1 MVHAP
6 VLTDLPSELLHL
18 IFGHFCLHCRGGFR
32 EPYFVENDVGHDQ
45 SEAYLRD
52 RHSLFSLCLV
62 SRRMRDVA
70 QPVLHHEFVL
80 GYAHLQPRWTYSW
93 WGRLTSFIRTVSTR
107 RDLAAL
113 VKTVFFHPSLQEGV
127 ELGDAWRAMRYA
139 ADALQVDL
147 AEVWKRRE
155 LDSRERRWRMLRVDY
170 ELKRELFLGPFPSID
185 RVTHSRDLE
194 ALVPELFAVLLALLP
209 NLKHLAFGTDTK
221 TSLIGIRVLY
231 WLPAAMSALG
241 VTKLPL
247 RILETHV
254 RQGDLYK
261 LTPDLE
267 SLTCDRIVVLKG
279 FSFPRLKS
287 LCIRDIGVG
296 KRALGEITGFC
307 PESLSSFTY
316 ETGERTRGGIVQP
329 SDIVAQLSQF
339 RGTLRSLHLDYRTPF
354 ILPKDIRMDF
364 PCLEGF
370 TVLESLFLT
379 TNVIYHDSNLELP
392 DEDSLVDI
400 LPPSIV
406 SLTLAETWWP
416 TPAQRLMRGLLGL
429 AEYKRRNPE
438 RFRKLKLV
446 RFDTEE
452 VCLDIP
458 VKEAFGEAGIDLVY
472 GEFPRK
478 DWSYKDGHMKRS
490 LRRIH
495 GLGWQ

>member
-32 EPYFVENDVGHDQ
+32 EPYFVEKDAGHDQ

-70 QPVLHHEFVL
+70 QHVLHHEFVL
-80 GYAHLQPRWTYSW
+80 GYAHLQRRWTYSW
-93 WGRLTSFIRTVSTR
+93 RGRLTSFIRTVSTR

-113 VKTVFFHPSLQEGV
+113 VKTVFFHPLLQEGV
-127 ELGDAWRAMRYA
+127 ELGDAWLAMRHA

-155 LDSRERRWRMLRVDY
+155 LDDMSWRMPRVDY
-170 ELKRELFLGPFPSID
+170 ELARELFLGPLHSIN
-185 RVTHSRDLE
+185 RVTRPRDLV
-194 ALVPELFAVLLALLP
+194 ALVTELFAVLLALLP
-209 NLKHLAFGTDTK
+209 NLKHLAFGTD
-221 TSLIGIRVLY
+221 IGVGVLL
-231 WLPAAMSALG
+231 WSPAAMSALG

-247 RILETHV
+247 RVFESNFRPGELS
-254 RQGDLYK
+254 K
-261 LTPDLE
+261 LMPDLE
-267 SLTCDRIVVLKG
+267 SLTCDRLGDHEK

-287 LCIRDIGVG
+287 LCIRDICLG
-296 KRALGEITGFC
+296 KWDLGKIAGFC

-316 ETGERTRGGIVQP
+316 ETGGSWGGSLSIVQP
-329 SDIVAQLSQF
+329 SDVVAQLSKLH
-339 RGTLRSLHLDYRTPF
+339 GTLKSLHLDFRSKL
-354 ILPKDIRMDF
+354 ILPRDIRTDF
-364 PCLEGF
+364 PCLEAF

-379 TNVIYHDSNLELP
+379 NNVIYHDSNLELP

-406 SLTLAETWWP
+406 SLTLAKTGWP
-416 TPAQRLMRGLLGL
+416 TPTQRLMRGLLGL

-438 RFRKLKLV
+438 RFRKLKFV
-446 RFDTEE
+446 RSDIKQ
-452 VCLDIP
+452 VCSDSS
-458 VKEAFGEAGIDLVY
+458 VKEAFGKAGIDLVY

-478 DWSYKDGHMKRS
+478 DWSYNDIYDH
-490 LRRIH
+490 
-495 GLGWQ
+495 

>member
-45 SEAYLRD
+45 SKTYLRD

-80 GYAHLQPRWTYSW
+80 GYSHLQSRCSYSW
-93 WGRLTSFIRTVSTR
+93 RGRLTSFIRTVSTR

-113 VKTVFFHPSLQEGV
+113 VKTVFLHPSLQEGV

-155 LDSRERRWRMLRVDY
+155 LNDRERTWGMPRVDS
-170 ELKRELFLGPFPSID
+170 ELTRELFLGPLHSID
-185 RVTHSRDLE
+185 RVTRPRDLVT
-194 ALVPELFAVLLALLP
+194 LVTELFAVLLALLP
-209 NLKHLAFGTDTK
+209 NLKHLAFGVDPGNF
-221 TSLIGIRVLY
+221 SIGVGVLY
-231 WLPAAMSALG
+231 WSPAAMSALG

-247 RILETHV
+247 RILESTF
-254 RQGDLYK
+254 RPGDLSK

-267 SLTCDRIVVLKG
+267 SLTCDRIGGLEE

-287 LCIRDIGVG
+287 LCIRDICVHSYGFG
-296 KRALGEITGFC
+296 KIADIC
-307 PESLSSFTY
+307 PENLSSFTY
-316 ETGERTRGGIVQP
+316 ETGGSWEAGNNFVQLP
-329 SDIVAQLSQF
+329 DVVAQLSKF
-339 RGTLRSLHLDYRTPF
+339 RGTLRSLHLDYRTRF
-354 ILPKDIRMDF
+354 VLPKDIRMDF

-370 TVLESLFLT
+370 EVLESLFLT
-379 TNVIYHDSNLELP
+379 TDLIHHDNNQELP
-392 DEDSLVDI
+392 DEDSLVNI

-406 SLTLAETWWP
+406 SLTVAKTLRP
-416 TPAQRLMRGLLGL
+416 TPPQRPMRGLLGL
-429 AEYKRRNPE
+429 AEYKRCNPE
-438 RFRKLKLV
+438 RFRKLKFV
-446 RFDTEE
+446 RSDIKQ
-452 VCLDIP
+452 VCSDSS

-478 DWSYKDGHMKRS
+478 GWSYNDILYDH
-490 LRRIH
+490 
-495 GLGWQ
+495 